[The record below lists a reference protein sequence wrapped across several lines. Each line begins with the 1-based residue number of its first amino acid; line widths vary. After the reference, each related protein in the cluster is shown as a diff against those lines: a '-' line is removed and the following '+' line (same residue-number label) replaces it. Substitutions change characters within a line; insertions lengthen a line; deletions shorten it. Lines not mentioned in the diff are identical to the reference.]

1 MWTYNIK
8 WLRTQ
13 KIKIRWTI
21 FPFYNEEVESVKT
34 KNKKNSNFKSFT
46 KKPKELSNKQPSDIL
61 AFLPKSKKRSKRLKI
76 N

>member
-1 MWTYNIK
+1 MAQNSKNKNTLNKFFLFIMRK
-8 WLRTQ
+8 L
-13 KIKIRWTI
+13 KVLLK
-21 FPFYNEEVESVKT
+21 